1 MRMTSTPRFTY
12 LIFGLV
18 LSATSVVRAE
28 QIDDLVLT
36 EQIRATVGQYRFA
49 MQDLALLTKSVSSQ
63 GRGAGDPMLHP
74 KVQQFVSYSV
84 VPTQREMA
92 RLFQRYED
100 EYGHEAFLKA
110 ARSNGFSDLA
120 KDVR

>member
-1 MRMTSTPRFTY
+1 MTSNKRLTY
-12 LIFGLV
+12 FLLALLV
-18 LSATSVVRAE
+18 SVSAPLHAE
-28 QIDDLVLT
+28 RIDDLALM

-49 MQDLALLTKSVSSQ
+49 MQDLAMLTKSVSHEVK
-63 GRGAGDPMLHP
+63 RGSNVMLHP

-100 EYGHEAFLKA
+100 EYGHEAFVKA
-110 ARSNGFSDLA
+110 ARANGFADLA